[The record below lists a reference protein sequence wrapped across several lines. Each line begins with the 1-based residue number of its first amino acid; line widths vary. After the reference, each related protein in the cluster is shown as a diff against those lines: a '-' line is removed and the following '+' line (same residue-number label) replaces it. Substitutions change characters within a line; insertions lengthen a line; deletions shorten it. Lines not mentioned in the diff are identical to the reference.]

1 MMQSPNRRRSM
12 ARQYTA
18 RSSRHLNESMEDVI
32 RLADD
37 FHPNRDVEQA
47 VAHVNEPEVE
57 KMGRPRTII
66 VVILYELFSL
76 PSSELLL
83 RYVP

>member
-1 MMQSPNRRRSM
+1 
-12 ARQYTA
+12 
-18 RSSRHLNESMEDVI
+18 MEDVI

-47 VAHVNEPEVE
+47 VEPELE

-66 VVILYELFSL
+66 VVILYE
-76 PSSELLL
+76 SSFFCTLLL
-83 RYVP
+83 L